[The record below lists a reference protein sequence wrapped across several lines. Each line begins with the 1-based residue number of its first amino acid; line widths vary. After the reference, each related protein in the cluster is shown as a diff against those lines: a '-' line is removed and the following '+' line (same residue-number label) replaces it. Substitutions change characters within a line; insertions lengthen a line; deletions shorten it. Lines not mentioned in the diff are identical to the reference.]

1 MKKIENSPTSS
12 PDIFPSKNENQKN
25 KKTCFNTKILIF
37 ILISIIICLLATTIT
52 ILMIHLKSSKNHKN
66 EISNVETEKRVL
78 ENQNKRL
85 NEQILNLTETNNNL
99 NETNIELNNK
109 LFEVANDEIKRN
121 NSYKILDDISKEGL
135 SLKKTFSDISEN
147 IDKITKMNVSIN
159 KKENKMKVNYFQY

>member
-1 MKKIENSPTSS
+1 MKKIEHSQTSS
-12 PDIFPSKNENQKN
+12 SDIFPSKNNENQN
-25 KKTCFNTKILIF
+25 KKTCFNKNILIF
-37 ILISIIICLLATTIT
+37 ILISIIICLLASTIT
-52 ILMIHLKSSKNHKN
+52 ILMIHLKSTKNHKN
-66 EISNVETEKRVL
+66 EISDVETEKRVL

-159 KKENKMKVNYFQY
+159 KKENNRELEVN